1 MRTLTL
7 GAPAEGV
14 GYDKRTAV
22 RCLIIN
28 DDQICIIHV
37 KKGMYDI
44 HRKFPTPIS
53 NTLLTG
59 NYYKLPGGGVESEDS
74 EDTIACQR
82 EALEE
87 TGCEVDVRPELI
99 AQVTEYRGTLHQ
111 ESRAYICTVRR
122 DTGKVELTDLEAS
135 EGLVHLWC
143 PAAEALQK
151 MKDVAPSNG
160 LGEFIKKRDIFLVE
174 AYLQT

>member
-14 GYDKRTAV
+14 IYEKRNAV
-22 RCLIIN
+22 RCLIVN
-28 DDQICIIHV
+28 DGQICIVHV
-37 KKGMYDI
+37 EKGMQDVC
-44 HRKFPTPIS
+44 RGLRFAVTNTPT
-53 NTLLTG
+53 TG
-59 NYYKLPGGGVESEDS
+59 NYYKLAGGGIEPEDPN
-74 EDTIACQR
+74 DAIACQR

-99 AQVTEYRGTLHQ
+99 AHVTEYRGMLKQ

-122 DTGKVELTDLEAS
+122 DTGKLKLTDSEAS

-143 PAAEALQK
+143 PVAEALQK
-151 MKDVAPSNG
+151 MRDVVPSNE

-174 AYLQT
+174 AYLQS